1 MLNHKVSH
9 VKESPLSP
17 QPTLSTQTTQLTQPI
32 PATQSTQLSHTTQA
46 THIKS
51 PECVLPLLRRW
62 QNRRQENFLAI
73 TLNGSHHVIKIHH
86 ITKGLANRTIVHP
99 RECFYH
105 TIKDYAV
112 SVIFVHNHPSGSA
125 ISSPEDDEITER
137 LCMSAEIL
145 GINMLD
151 HIIITPK
158 NGLYSYR
165 REGRLPNKHNGYA
178 LKKFAKSLSKA
189 YAG

>member
-1 MLNHKVSH
+1 MLIHKVSH
-9 VKESPLSP
+9 VKESPQTT
-17 QPTLSTQTTQLTQPI
+17 QPTLSTQFI
-32 PATQSTQLSHTTQA
+32 PAPQFSQT

-86 ITKGLANRTIVHP
+86 ITKGLANRTIIHP
-99 RECFYH
+99 RECFYP

-125 ISSPEDDEITER
+125 ISSPEDDEITDR

-158 NGLYSYR
+158 NGFYSYR
-165 REGRLPNKHNGYA
+165 REGKLPIKHNGYV
-178 LKKFAKSLSKA
+178 LKKFAKSMGKVHACES
-189 YAG
+189 